1 MTTKK
6 HWHGDTLNSQGT
18 IVFQIRNDK
27 ELFVL
32 KAVEK
37 STLCNYYDA
46 VASEVILNRS
56 EAEFLLASLQRYL
69 KPKKECCDNQTKI
82 YNHDKTKWSCFH
94 CGTHN

>member
-18 IVFQIRNDK
+18 IVLQVRDDK

-32 KAVEK
+32 
-37 STLCNYYDA
+37 NA
-46 VASEVILNRS
+46 VASEVILNKS

-69 KPKKECCDNQTKI
+69 KPKKECCDNQIKL

-94 CGTHN
+94 CGAHN